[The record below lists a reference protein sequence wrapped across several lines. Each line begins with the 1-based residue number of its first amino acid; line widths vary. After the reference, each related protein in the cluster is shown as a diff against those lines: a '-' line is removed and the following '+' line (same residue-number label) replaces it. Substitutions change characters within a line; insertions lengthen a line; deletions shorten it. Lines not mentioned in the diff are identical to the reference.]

1 MVRSSPLCVVALAGM
16 GASFQTDMAPIRFL
30 GHHKSQPG
38 NSHIRW
44 RGRNLPRR
52 SIATPYAKQSL
63 MSSTVAVQTGNEE
76 NTIQNKFFPV
86 SPDEVDTETVN
97 GEQSMEINFQQ
108 VNGVQETVAG
118 TSEKLTLKEK
128 TMAAAVLVA
137 SIASFVS
144 LILFSGAGSWRYFTA
159 GGICAAFSHSLTTPI
174 DVIKTRQQVDPE
186 LAGKGVIKST
196 MKIIKKNGIGTLLA
210 GLGPT
215 TVGYLIEGAVKF
227 GVYEILKPVIGTML
241 GQLATFL
248 SMPFINS
255 KFISFLLSGFA
266 AGTVASVS
274 LCPME
279 SLRIKM
285 VAEPEYAQA
294 GLVQGSIKMAK
305 TNGISGF
312 WKGFTPMLCK
322 QVPYTVTKNVS
333 FDFFT
338 TMCYSALRVWG
349 VNICSRYK
357 LLIPLLSA
365 MMASVLSTISS
376 QPGDMLLSLVSSQ
389 EGVKRTREFT
399 KEILKENGI
408 KGFFVG
414 IKARFVHVGVI
425 VTLQLL
431 MYDYIKRL
439 CGIAATGL

>member
-1 MVRSSPLCVVALAGM
+1 M
-16 GASFQTDMAPIRFL
+16 
-30 GHHKSQPG
+30 
-38 NSHIRW
+38 
-44 RGRNLPRR
+44 
-52 SIATPYAKQSL
+52 
-63 MSSTVAVQTGNEE
+63 
-76 NTIQNKFFPV
+76 
-86 SPDEVDTETVN
+86 
-97 GEQSMEINFQQ
+97 
-108 VNGVQETVAG
+108 
-118 TSEKLTLKEK
+118 
-128 TMAAAVLVA
+128 
-137 SIASFVS
+137 
-144 LILFSGAGSWRYFTA
+144 
-159 GGICAAFSHSLTTPI
+159 
-174 DVIKTRQQVDPE
+174 
-186 LAGKGVIKST
+186 KST
-196 MKIIKKNGIGTLLA
+196 MKIIKKNGVGTLLA

-227 GVYEILKPVIGTML
+227 GVYEILKPLIGMIL

-266 AGTVASVS
+266 AGTFASVA

-294 GLVQGSIKMAK
+294 GLVKGSIKMAK
-305 TNGISGF
+305 RFGISGF
-312 WKGFTPMLCK
+312 WKGLTPMLCK

-338 TMCYSALRVWG
+338 TMSYSALRVAG
-349 VNICSRYK
+349 VAICSRYK

-389 EGVKRTREFT
+389 EGGKRTRDFT
-399 KEILKENGI
+399 KEMLKENGI

-414 IKARFVHVGVI
+414 INARFVHVGVI

>member
-16 GASFQTDMAPIRFL
+16 GASFQTDMAPIRVL
-30 GHHKSQPG
+30 SHHKSTPG
-38 NSHIRW
+38 NRHIRW
-44 RGRNLPRR
+44 RGTNLPRW
-52 SIATPYAKQSL
+52 SIATPHAKQSL

-76 NTIQNKFFPV
+76 NAIQNKFFPAN
-86 SPDEVDTETVN
+86 PDEVGTETVN
-97 GEQSMEINFQQ
+97 GEQSMEVNFQQ
-108 VNGVQETVAG
+108 VNGDKETTAV
-118 TSEKLTLKEK
+118 TSEKLTVREK
-128 TMAAAVLVA
+128 TITATVLIA

-174 DVIKTRQQVDPE
+174 DVVKTRQQVDPE

-227 GVYEILKPVIGTML
+227 GVYEILKPIIGTIL
-241 GQLATFL
+241 GQLSTFL

-255 KFISFLLSGFA
+255 RFISFLLSGFA
-266 AGTVASVS
+266 AGTVASAA

-294 GLVQGSIKMAK
+294 GLVQGSVKMAK
-305 TNGISGF
+305 TYGISGF

-357 LLIPLLSA
+357 LLIPLVSA
-365 MMASVLSTISS
+365 MVASVLSTISS

-389 EGVKRTREFT
+389 EGGKRTREFT
-399 KEILKENGI
+399 KEILKENGVN
-408 KGFFVG
+408 GFFVG